1 MRHAMAT
8 KIEAAESVREYLA
21 GQEQKSLL
29 RFLTCGSV
37 DDGKSTL
44 IGRLLSDTKQ
54 IFEDQLAALERDSR
68 KHGTTGEDVDFAL
81 LVDGLEAEREQGI
94 TIDVAYRFFATPKRK
109 FIVADTPGHEQYTR
123 NMATGASTADLA
135 IVLVDARQGVLR
147 QTRRHSII
155 ASLLGIRN
163 IVVAINKIDLVG
175 FDQGVFDR
183 ITAEYSSFAESLGF
197 KSIVPIPMSARF
209 GDNVTRRS
217 DKMGWYSGPTLIEHL
232 ETVIV
237 EEEATDRPFR
247 FPVQYVNRPN
257 LDFRGFAGTIASGSI
272 SQGDE
277 IVVAK
282 SGKPSTV
289 KRIVAHGG
297 DLRSAVAGQAITIV
311 LEDEVEVSRGNLLV
325 SPDARPDVADQFAA
339 NVVWFD
345 EQALLPG
352 RSYILR
358 TETDQA
364 SATVTELKYRI
375 NVNDFA
381 HEAAKSLE
389 MNEVGVCNISTQSP
403 VAFDSFAENR
413 TTGAFILIDRISNA
427 TVGAGMIL
435 HPLRRSENI
444 HWQSLDVTRHAR
456 ADLKNQRPAV
466 LWFTGLSGSGKST
479 VANMLEKKLHAAG
492 RHTYILDGDNVRHGL
507 NRDLGFTDEDRVEN
521 IRRVAEVAKLMADAG
536 LIVIV
541 SFISPF
547 RAERRMARELM
558 GQGEFVEVFVD
569 TPFEECA
576 KRDPKGLYARALA
589 GAIKNF
595 TGVDSPYETPENP
608 EIHLQTL
615 GKTPEEMVETVE
627 TWLNERD
634 IAEHQY
640 DDGGG
645 I

>member
-1 MRHAMAT
+1 MRHIMAKSLAPT
-8 KIEAAESVREYLA
+8 DSIRDYMAA
-21 GQEQKSLL
+21 QEKKSLL

-54 IFEDQLAALERDSR
+54 IFEDQLAALEKDSR
-68 KHGTTGEDVDFAL
+68 KHGTTGDDIDFAL

-135 IVLVDARQGVLR
+135 IVLIDARQGVLR

-155 ASLLGIRN
+155 ASLLGIRH
-163 IVVAINKIDLVG
+163 IVLAVNKIDLVG
-175 FDQGVFDR
+175 FDKAVFDK
-183 ITAEYSSFAESLGF
+183 IVADYAGFAQGLGF
-197 KSIVPIPMSARF
+197 SSVVPIPMSARF
-209 GDNVTRRS
+209 GDNVTSRS
-217 DKMGWYSGPTLIEHL
+217 DRTPWYAGPSLIEHL
-232 ETVIV
+232 ETVSVDEAAV
-237 EEEATDRPFR
+237 ELPFR

-257 LDFRGFAGTIASGSI
+257 LDFRGFAGTIASGAV

-277 IVVAK
+277 VVVAK
-282 SGKPSTV
+282 SGKASRV

-297 DLRSAVAGQAITIV
+297 DLERAVAGQAITLV
-311 LEDEVEVSRGNLLV
+311 LEDEVEVSRGNMLV
-325 SPDARPDVADQFAA
+325 SPAARPQVADQFAA
-339 NVVWFD
+339 NIVWFD

-358 TETDQA
+358 TETDQV
-364 SATVTELKYRI
+364 SATVTELKYRV

-381 HEAAKSLE
+381 HEAAKSLD
-389 MNEVGVCNISTQSP
+389 MNEVGVCNLSTRAP
-403 VAFDSFAENR
+403 IAFDPFAENR

-427 TVGAGMIL
+427 TVGAGMIV
-435 HPLRRSENI
+435 HSLRRAENI
-444 HWQSLDVTRHAR
+444 HWQSLDVGKRGR
-456 ADLKNQRPAV
+456 SDLKNQRPAV
-466 LWFTGLSGSGKST
+466 FWFTGLSGSGKST
-479 VANMLEKKLHAAG
+479 IANLFEKKLFASG

-507 NRDLGFTDEDRVEN
+507 NRDLGFTDADRVEN

-547 RAERRMARELM
+547 SAERRMARELM
-558 GQGEFVEVFVD
+558 AEGEFVEVFVD

-576 KRDPKGLYARALA
+576 RRDPKGLYARALS
-589 GAIKNF
+589 GEIKNF
-595 TGVDSPYETPENP
+595 TGVDSPYEAPQHP
-608 EIHLQTL
+608 EIHLKTL
-615 GKTPEEMVETVE
+615 GRKPEEMAEALE
-627 TWLNERD
+627 RWLNERD
-634 IAEHQY
+634 IAEDQY
-640 DDGGG
+640 DNGGG